1 MTGSNWMKMIREKRN
16 GTSLKFRELFLTLS
30 EEIFSQSSRNLLIEG
45 NGLNSRKKIS
55 LSHLLKNPSCNK
67 NITATI
73 CSYTNSKLKIG
84 SIFQNT
90 IISEMWKIMQ
100 KIFPKINRFFAISRK
115 WSTKNVFSLFSQE
128 AFLRYNVTIQKV

>member
-1 MTGSNWMKMIREKRN
+1 MTGANWMKMIREKRN

-45 NGLNSRKKIS
+45 NWLNSRKKIS

-73 CSYTNSKLKIG
+73 SSYTNSKLKIG

-100 KIFPKINRFFAISRK
+100 KIFPRINVLKNRFFAISRK
-115 WSTKNVFSLFSQE
+115 WSTKKCFQLVFPRGIFE
-128 AFLRYNVTIQKV
+128 I